1 MGTSWMTSE
10 PYIRIM
16 ESLMKNFAVAAL
28 AFGLVACGQQSE
40 TSETAV
46 HLSKR
51 LPRIYSFSVDRRPVD
66 GNFESITLKKDEF
79 GTYNANYRVI
89 TAGFGFPST
98 DTTEELGTELSCV
111 ESRKGRIL
119 LKLLCSVDLRPADGE
134 LIELTLNRNAE
145 GLYDATL
152 RKATY
157 ATLQGPAT
165 DVTKELA
172 FGLSYNR

>member
-1 MGTSWMTSE
+1 
-10 PYIRIM
+10 
-16 ESLMKNFAVAAL
+16 MKNFASFAL
-28 AFGLVACGQQSE
+28 AFGLVACGQNNEASE
-40 TSETAV
+40 SAS

-51 LPRIYSFSVDRRPVD
+51 LPKVYSFSVDRRPVD
-66 GNFESITLKKDEF
+66 GNFESITVQKDEF
-79 GTYNANYRVI
+79 GTYSASYRVI
-89 TAGFGFPST
+89 TSGFGFPST
-98 DTTEELGTELSCV
+98 DTSEELGTGLSCT
-111 ESRKGRIL
+111 ESRKGRTL
-119 LKLLCSVDLRPADGE
+119 LKLECSVDLRPADGE

-165 DVTKELA
+165 DITKELA